1 MLFWI
6 LKNWS
11 KHLIISGK
19 CSFFLVNIL
28 NLQKPSVND
37 GFCVLHDGLSQ
48 MKKYLY
54 EKISPQTAIA
64 ILKKKGLEI
73 NEQQAEEILELLYIL
88 AILEVEQAMKKP

>member
-1 MLFWI
+1 MVF
-6 LKNWS
+6 
-11 KHLIISGK
+11 LISHQG
-19 CSFFLVNIL
+19 L
-28 NLQKPSVND
+28 N
-37 GFCVLHDGLSQ
+37 H

-73 NEQQAEEILELLYIL
+73 NEQQAKEILELLYTL

>member
-1 MLFWI
+1 
-6 LKNWS
+6 
-11 KHLIISGK
+11 
-19 CSFFLVNIL
+19 
-28 NLQKPSVND
+28 
-37 GFCVLHDGLSQ
+37 

-73 NEQQAEEILELLYIL
+73 NEQQAKEILELLYTL